1 MTVTV
6 GIFGMGRLGSSLAT
20 SLRALGH
27 PVAERRRDTVEPLAT
42 WTAPLAVICL
52 TVRDDEL
59 AGVVA
64 ALAAEPLADKTVL
77 LFSGATPLTLLA
89 PLQAAGAVIGKLHPL
104 QTFAQKD
111 GAPMPADTHY
121 AYEGEIAALVR
132 PWVAAW
138 SGQLHHLVGD
148 QWARYHAA
156 AVTAANFLPLLIRC
170 GAELLAP
177 LADDRGD
184 ALAWLKPLIQNSV
197 ANALDG
203 DLDLPF
209 SGPAVRGDVGVL
221 ERQGALLDD
230 IHPEAAALYRLASRL
245 VAARAGFRVFDA
257 PADPAE

>member
-1 MTVTV
+1 
-6 GIFGMGRLGSSLAT
+6 MGRLGSSLAT

-27 PVAERRRDTVEPLAT
+27 RVAERRRDTSSSLAA
-42 WTAPLAVICL
+42 WSASLSVICL

-59 AGVVA
+59 AELVTV
-64 ALAAEPLADKTVL
+64 LATTPLAGKTVL
-77 LFSGATPLTLLA
+77 LFSGATPLSLLT
-89 PLQAAGAVIGKLHPL
+89 PLQAAGGVIGKLHPL

-111 GAPMPADTHY
+111 GAPMPAGTHY
-121 AYEGEIAALVR
+121 AYEGEIEALVR

-138 SGQLHHLVGD
+138 SGHLHHLVGD

-170 GAELLAP
+170 GAELLEP

-184 ALAWLKPLIQNSV
+184 ALDWLKPLIQNSV

-203 DLDLPF
+203 ALDLPY

-221 ERQGALLDD
+221 QRQAALLDE
-230 IHPEAAALYRLASRL
+230 IHPEAAALYRLAGRL
-245 VAARAGFRVFDA
+245 VAARAGYAVFEA
-257 PADPAE
+257 PEADESAV